1 MSAFIRSK
9 NDYDACVQLIET
21 EFKAQIHAHWTEYSL
36 FKRKYQ
42 NCSHRYVVNELKKQ
56 VTYCKPIQIED
67 DEEYSPPSYVSRALS
82 AVIWWRVEDTMMS
95 TAKRHE
101 VWKCQQNLR
110 VLQNK
115 RAEECRGNGKYLDS
129 TTRAVEAHAMCDV
142 DRATERAV
150 QSLKRRGGSC
160 DFSAA

>member
-82 AVIWWRVEDTMMS
+82 AVI
-95 TAKRHE
+95 
-101 VWKCQQNLR
+101 
-110 VLQNK
+110 
-115 RAEECRGNGKYLDS
+115 
-129 TTRAVEAHAMCDV
+129 
-142 DRATERAV
+142 
-150 QSLKRRGGSC
+150 
-160 DFSAA
+160 